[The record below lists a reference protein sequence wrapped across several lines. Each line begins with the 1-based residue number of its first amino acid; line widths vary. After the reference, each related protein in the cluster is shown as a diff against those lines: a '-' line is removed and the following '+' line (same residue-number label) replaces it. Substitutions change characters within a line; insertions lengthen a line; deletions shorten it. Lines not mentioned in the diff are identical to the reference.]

1 MLKVLPAQL
10 TIKSSTYMHAHCH
23 HCCFFLPI
31 ISYFLNLSVFFFAGD
46 MFNGVGDC
54 VPNDLPYT
62 QNITKH
68 GTDFTHSATGFTGN
82 WEPMSCEVDSIFKVA
97 HIDIEVSGS
106 DSVDTKPLT
115 AGVVTL
121 NMPVM
126 YTGSYFGEF
135 HGESQSAS
143 ASAVLD
149 AVESSDGGG
158 VFETATSGQEDKE
171 GVSPL

>member
-1 MLKVLPAQL
+1 
-10 TIKSSTYMHAHCH
+10 
-23 HCCFFLPI
+23 
-31 ISYFLNLSVFFFAGD
+31 
-46 MFNGVGDC
+46 
-54 VPNDLPYT
+54 
-62 QNITKH
+62 
-68 GTDFTHSATGFTGN
+68 
-82 WEPMSCEVDSIFKVA
+82 MSCEVDSIFKVA

-126 YTGSYFGEF
+126 YTGSDFGEF

-149 AVESSDGGG
+149 AVEGSEGGG
-158 VFETATSGQEDKE
+158 VFEDKE